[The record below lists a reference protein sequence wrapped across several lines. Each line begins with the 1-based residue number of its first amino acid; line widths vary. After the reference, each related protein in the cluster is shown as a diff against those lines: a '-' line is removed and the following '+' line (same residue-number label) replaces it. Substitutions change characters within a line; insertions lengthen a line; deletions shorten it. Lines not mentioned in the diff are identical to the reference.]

1 MPNLPYRVAAL
12 AAALALASPASAK
25 KRPVAPEPPMPAG
38 YDDPGPKPE
47 NALPAILADLRRTMK
62 DPYSIRDFRMCEAT
76 PTRPFRYPGVAGQ
89 WEPAKWTI
97 AFALNAKNSYGGY
110 AGSTYFN
117 ATFKDG
123 KLADL
128 GSPNLGAELN
138 GKLLESTKDCRPV
151 ADAEIQRLVAN
162 PAQTQ

>member
-1 MPNLPYRVAAL
+1 MPKLSYCVAAL
-12 AAALALASPASAK
+12 AAALVLASPAAAK

-89 WEPAKWTI
+89 W
-97 AFALNAKNSYGGY
+97 
-110 AGSTYFN
+110 
-117 ATFKDG
+117 
-123 KLADL
+123 
-128 GSPNLGAELN
+128 SPRSG
-138 GKLLESTKDCRPV
+138 LLPSR
-151 ADAEIQRLVAN
+151 
-162 PAQTQ
+162 